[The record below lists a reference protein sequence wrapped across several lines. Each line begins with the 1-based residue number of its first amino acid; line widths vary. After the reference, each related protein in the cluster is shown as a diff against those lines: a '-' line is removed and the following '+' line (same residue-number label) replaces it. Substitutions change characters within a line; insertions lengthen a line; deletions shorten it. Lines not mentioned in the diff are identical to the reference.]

1 MTIWSDVNMYGN
13 NQRRD
18 VPIIPNNNPSI
29 APIITSDLS
38 SNRACGYYKYSKNFW
53 IYNKTVCNSD

>member
-1 MTIWSDVNMYGN
+1 MTIWSDVNMYGY

-18 VPIIPNNNPSI
+18 VPTIPNNNPSI

-38 SNRACGYYKYSKNFW
+38 SNRACGYTNIQRTF
-53 IYNKTVCNSD
+53 IQ